1 MEKLKLT
8 IKANGKILKT
18 KTSKDANKQ
27 IDNIEI
33 IFNTCDIWSD
43 LELWLNNQN
52 DEFLDH
58 LAITISKRQKM
69 QAHK

>member
-8 IKANGKILKT
+8 IKSNGKILKT
-18 KTSKDANKQ
+18 KTTKDANNE
-27 IDNIEI
+27 IHSVEI
-33 IFNTCDIWSD
+33 IFSPCDIWSD

-52 DEFLDH
+52 DDFLDH
-58 LAITISKRQKM
+58 LAIVISKRKKM

>member
-18 KTSKDANKQ
+18 KTTKDANKQ
-27 IDNIEI
+27 IDKIEI
-33 IFNTCDIWSD
+33 IFNTCNIWSD
-43 LELWLNNQN
+43 LELWLYNQN

-58 LAITISKRQKM
+58 LAIIISKRQKM